1 MYYTEVLF
9 GNWESITCCGTTA
22 YFLLSNN
29 VDHSF
34 SEPLTKLSLGNYEL
48 PSVFVRP
55 TDLFCLQNF

>member
-9 GNWESITCCGTTA
+9 GNWESITWFGTTA

-34 SEPLTKLSLGNYEL
+34 SEPLTLHSLS
-48 PSVFVRP
+48 
-55 TDLFCLQNF
+55 